1 MLKILK
7 FYWKSFLKRIYSF
20 DSNLNKKEDGRTE
33 KRKVGDLGEKIACEW
48 LEEREFSI
56 ILRNYSKK
64 WGEIDIIAQK
74 FKKVHFI
81 EVKSVT
87 RESLDDFSPGNDSF
101 RPEDNIHPWKLKRI
115 SRTIQ
120 SYILENKMGEDKDWQ
135 FDAMTVYLDVDKK
148 QARVECLQDLIL

>member
-1 MLKILK
+1 ML
-7 FYWKSFLKRIYSF
+7 
-20 DSNLNKKEDGRTE
+20 DNRTE
-33 KRKVGDLGEKIACEW
+33 KRKTGDLGEKVACEW

-56 ILRNYSKK
+56 ILTNYSKK

-74 FKKVHFI
+74 FKKIHFI

-87 RESLDDFSPGNDSF
+87 RENLDDISPENDSF

-115 SRTIQ
+115 SKTIQ
-120 SYILENKMGEDKDWQ
+120 SYLLENKLEEDQDWQ

-148 QARVECLQDLIL
+148 QAKVEYLQDLIL

>member
-56 ILRNYSKK
+56 ILRN
-64 WGEIDIIAQK
+64 
-74 FKKVHFI
+74 
-81 EVKSVT
+81 
-87 RESLDDFSPGNDSF
+87 
-101 RPEDNIHPWKLKRI
+101 
-115 SRTIQ
+115 
-120 SYILENKMGEDKDWQ
+120 
-135 FDAMTVYLDVDKK
+135 
-148 QARVECLQDLIL
+148 